1 MSAIALVRSLN
12 REQRSTFIASFL
24 GWMLDAFDFFLVT
37 FVTLRIANDFKVA
50 LPAIAF
56 AVSLTLMLRPVGAL
70 LFGILADRFGRR
82 IPLMVD
88 IICYSV
94 IELLTA
100 FSPNYVVFLLLRAL
114 FGVAMGGEW
123 GLGSSLAME
132 SLPTES
138 RGLFSGIL
146 QQGYACGYLLG
157 AIAYFV
163 LFTFFPNLGWRWMF
177 VIGVLPALLVIYIRV
192 GVHESPVWEHQQ
204 DIHRRTGSNVWQGMG
219 KAITSHWLVFLYV
232 IILMTAFNS
241 LSHGTQDN
249 LPTFLQ
255 AQLKLGVSATSTI
268 TIIANIGAIIGG
280 TMFGYYSQRWGRRR
294 AIIIACLLGIIMIPL
309 WTGYVRIPGIGLLAS
324 ISIGAFLLQFMVQ
337 GAWGIIPV
345 HLNELS
351 PTDVR
356 GTFPGFAYQLG
367 NLFAAWIVF
376 FEALLAAGL
385 SIGKTPNYAAALAFF
400 SLGAFIAVIIFTAIG
415 KEARGIEF
423 IQEEENA
430 YNVNEAV
437 KPGISEHE
445 TA

>member
-1 MSAIALVRSLN
+1 MSAIALMRSLN
-12 REQRSTFIASFL
+12 REQRNTFLASFL
-24 GWMLDAFDFFLVT
+24 GWTLDAFDFFLVT
-37 FVTLRIANDFKVA
+37 FVTLRIAHDFKVA

-56 AVSLTLMLRPVGAL
+56 AISLTLMLRPVGAL

-82 IPLMVD
+82 TPLMID
-88 IICYSV
+88 IISYS
-94 IELLTA
+94 ILELLTA
-100 FSPNYVVFLLLRAL
+100 FSPNYAIFLLLRAL

-146 QQGYACGYLLG
+146 QQGYACGYLIG
-157 AIAYFV
+157 AIVYY
-163 LFTFFPNLGWRWMF
+163 LIFTFFPNFGWRGMF
-177 VIGVLPALLVIYIRV
+177 VIGVLPALLVVYIRL
-192 GVHESPVWEHQQ
+192 GVRESPVWEHQQ
-204 DIHRRTGSNVWQGMG
+204 DIHRRTGTNVWQGMG
-219 KAITSHWLVFLYV
+219 RAIKSHWLVFIYV
-232 IILMTAFNS
+232 IVLMTAFNS

-280 TMFGYYSQRWGRRR
+280 TLFGYYSQRWGRRR
-294 AIIIACLLGIIMIPL
+294 AIIIACLLGILMIPL
-309 WTGYVRIPGIGLLAS
+309 WTGYLRLPGIGLLVS
-324 ISIGAFLLQFMVQ
+324 IAAGAFLLQFMVQ
-337 GAWGIIPV
+337 GAWGVIPV

-367 NLFAAWIVF
+367 NLFAAQIVF
-376 FEALLAAGL
+376 LEALLAEGL
-385 SIGKTPNYAAALAFF
+385 RVGTTPNYAAALAFF

-423 IQEEENA
+423 MKAEEGEYGVDVMVPPGVSGQEA
-430 YNVNEAV
+430 
-437 KPGISEHE
+437 S
-445 TA
+445 

>member
-1 MSAIALVRSLN
+1 MNVFALMGSLN
-12 REQRSTFIASFL
+12 REQRNAFLASFL
-24 GWMLDAFDFFLVT
+24 GWTLDAFDFFILT
-37 FVTLRIANDFKVA
+37 FVTLRIAKDFNVA

-56 AVSLTLMLRPVGAL
+56 TITLTLMLRPVGAL

-82 IPLMVD
+82 TPLMID

-100 FSPNYVVFLLLRAL
+100 FSPNYTIFLLLRGL

-132 SLPTES
+132 SLPTQS

-146 QQGYACGYLLG
+146 QQGYACGYLLA
-157 AIAYFV
+157 AIAYFIV
-163 LFTFFPNLGWRWMF
+163 FTFFPYFGWRALF
-177 VIGVLPALLVIYIRV
+177 VIGVLPALLVVYIRF

-204 DIHRRTGSNVWQGMG
+204 VLHRERGTNVWQGMG
-219 KAITSHWLVFLYV
+219 NAIKRHWLLFVYL

-255 AQLKLGVSATSTI
+255 AQLKLGVSATSII
-268 TIIANIGAIIGG
+268 TIVANIGAIIGG
-280 TMFGYYSQRWGRRR
+280 TLFGYYSQNWGRRR
-294 AIIIACLLGIIMIPL
+294 AIIVACVLGIIMIPL
-309 WTGYVRIPGIGLLAS
+309 WVGFIRIPGLSLLAS
-324 ISIGAFLLQFMVQ
+324 IAVGAFLLQFMVQ

-367 NLFAAWIVF
+367 NLFAAFIVTI
-376 FEALLAAGL
+376 E
-385 SIGKTPNYAAALAFF
+385 SIVATSLGTAQTPNYQLALALF
-400 SLGAFIAVIIFTAIG
+400 SLGAFLAVIILTAIG
-415 KEARGIEF
+415 REAKGIDFIKESD
-423 IQEEENA
+423 EEIA
-430 YNVNEAV
+430 A
-437 KPGISEHE
+437 E
-445 TA
+445 TAEPAAQGS